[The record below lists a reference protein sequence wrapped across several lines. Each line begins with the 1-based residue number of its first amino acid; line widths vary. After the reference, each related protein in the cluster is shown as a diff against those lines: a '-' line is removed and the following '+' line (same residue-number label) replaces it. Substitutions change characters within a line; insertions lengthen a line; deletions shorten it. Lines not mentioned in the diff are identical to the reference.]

1 MQIKQGIFLVLLVG
15 IQTFSF
21 GEILRSDSSDS
32 IEPSDQDVIEE
43 KVKDIKIVEEEKT
56 LGHILTGDDDQE
68 HLPTGEILG
77 GWQEGPPN
85 QTESNKKIIEI
96 R

>member
-21 GEILRSDSSDS
+21 GEILWSDSSS
-32 IEPSDQDVIEE
+32 SVESNEQQAIEE
-43 KVKDIKIVEEEKT
+43 KMI
-56 LGHILTGDDDQE
+56 GHILTGDDDQE